1 MGNACFKF
9 PRLNGGCSSG
19 LNNAGIE
26 TFKSDPWGKLAR
38 ECAQNSLDAR
48 IGEAPAKLVFRFH
61 EIPKDNIP
69 GINDLREAFIH
80 CKEYWNHE
88 DSQEYKFSNKALE
101 FFDQEKI
108 PVLEISDYNTTG
120 LHGEDKERG
129 SAWHAL
135 VMSAGEC
142 NKSVENAGGFGI
154 GKSAPFAVSAWRTV
168 FYSSLTP
175 EGDYA
180 FRGVCYNMTHLD
192 QEGKET
198 QGIGYYGDI
207 EEDGTEILSIR
218 DHERIPKLFCREKEK
233 SGTSI
238 FVLAFSYM
246 EGYDLITMQAKL
258 KHAVLENFWPAIYF
272 GKICFIIGNEDIT
285 KDNLAEYMAKD
296 EGLKMFMQCMESSDK
311 VYAKEKVGR
320 LGECELYFLLTDDAR
335 PELVCTRASRMKIQ
349 SISSKW
355 GLEGIGFV
363 GLFSCLSPEGNRIL
377 KNMEPPEH
385 NRWDSGRSNGDDNT
399 LSERGRKEVLSA
411 FKRWVKNK
419 ILEQAG
425 KIYTGETDLEDVGR
439 LFNNPDPPKDS
450 TPSGNEAQ
458 EEDTEKNHN
467 GFTSS
472 IKKIKVSK
480 IVATK
485 QKRFTDV
492 PPPASYDGETEEN
505 GENGEGNSVVNPPQG
520 HGHNGEKSI
529 DPVPNGED
537 GGAPGSR
544 KIGSARKIKF
554 VTRGFVQKDEYV
566 LILKTHKEFH
576 GDLLLLASGEED
588 SEELEITAAR
598 TDACELSVQNGK
610 IVHISISPDTTS
622 KIYAKT
628 RDSEHFS
635 VEVIGYELN

>member
-61 EIPKDNIP
+61 EIPKDDIP

-80 CKEYWNHE
+80 CKEYWNHK
-88 DSQEYKFSNKALE
+88 DSQEYKFSNQALE

-120 LHGEDKERG
+120 LHGADKERG
-129 SAWHAL
+129 RAWHAL

-218 DHERIPKLFCREKEK
+218 DRERIPKLFCREE

-246 EGYDLITMQAKL
+246 EGSDLITMQAKL
-258 KHAVLENFWPAIYF
+258 KHAVLENFWPAVYF
-272 GKICFIIGNEDIT
+272 GKICFVIGNEGIT
-285 KDNLAEYMAKD
+285 KDNLAEHMAKD

-311 VYAKEKVGR
+311 VYTQEKVGS
-320 LGECELYFLLTDDAR
+320 LGECELFFILTDDAR
-335 PELVCTRASRMKIQ
+335 QELVCTRASRMRIQ
-349 SISSKW
+349 SISSRW
-355 GLEGIGFV
+355 GLPGTGFI

-385 NRWDSGRSNGDDNT
+385 NTWDYRRSNGDDNT
-399 LSERGRKEVLSA
+399 LSENGRKMILRD
-411 FKRWVKNK
+411 FRNWIKNK
-419 ILEQAG
+419 ILEQAR
-425 KIYTGETDLEDVGR
+425 KTYTEETDLEDAGR
-439 LFNNPDPPKDS
+439 FFNEPDPPIDGVPPEDGSNGEETENNHNAFSS
-450 TPSGNEAQ
+450 TPQ
-458 EEDTEKNHN
+458 
-467 GFTSS
+467 S
-472 IKKIKVSK
+472 IVVSK
-480 IVATK
+480 VATVK
-485 QKRFTDV
+485 QKRYTDV
-492 PPPASYDGETEEN
+492 PPPATFDESEEDE
-505 GENGEGNSVVNPPQG
+505 GNGEGNRVVKAPQK
-520 HGHNGEKSI
+520 HNEQSGENRKN
-529 DPVPNGED
+529 PVPNGED
-537 GGAPGSR
+537 GGSFEGKKS
-544 KIGSARKIKF
+544 GSARRIRF
-554 VTRGFVQKDEYV
+554 VTRGFVQDNEYI
-566 LILKTHKEFH
+566 LILKSQKDFH
-576 GDLLLLASGEED
+576 GDLSLLASGEED
-588 SEELEITAAR
+588 SEDLEITAAR
-598 TDACELSVQNGK
+598 TDNSELSVQNGK
-610 IVHISISPDTTS
+610 IEQVSIPSNTAFR
-622 KIYAKT
+622 IYVKT
-628 RDSEHFS
+628 RDHEYFS
-635 VEVIGYELN
+635 VEVIGYEFN